1 MAVYQYTK
9 HEIMKIVGSVITA
22 TNEYI
27 NKLAKAPNT
36 EMLQDYY
43 TGIKDGTKLVANN
56 LSKMFDDIEQAKD
69 QVQKE
74 GKEGKEDKT
83 NESIYFK
90 HK

>member
-9 HEIMKIVGSVITA
+9 HEVMKIVGSVMTA

-36 EMLQDYY
+36 EALQDYY
-43 TGIKDGTKLVANN
+43 TGVKDGTKLVANN
-56 LSKMFDDIEQAKD
+56 LNKMFEDIEQAKD
-69 QVQKE
+69 KML
-74 GKEGKEDKT
+74 KEDKEEKKDE
-83 NESIYFK
+83 NIYFK

>member
-9 HEIMKIVGSVITA
+9 HEVMKIVGSVITA

-36 EMLQDYY
+36 EVLQDYY
-43 TGIKDGTKLVANN
+43 TGVKDGTKLVANN
-56 LSKMFDDIEQAKD
+56 LNKMFEDIEQAKD
-69 QVQKE
+69 KIL
-74 GKEGKEDKT
+74 KEDKEEKRD
-83 NESIYFK
+83 ESIYFK

>member
-9 HEIMKIVGSVITA
+9 HEVMKIVGSVITA

-36 EMLQDYY
+36 EVLQDYY
-43 TGIKDGTKLVANN
+43 TGVKDGTKLVANN
-56 LSKMFDDIEQAKD
+56 LNKMFEDIEQAKD
-69 QVQKE
+69 KML
-74 GKEGKEDKT
+74 KEDKEEKRD
-83 NESIYFK
+83 ESIYFK